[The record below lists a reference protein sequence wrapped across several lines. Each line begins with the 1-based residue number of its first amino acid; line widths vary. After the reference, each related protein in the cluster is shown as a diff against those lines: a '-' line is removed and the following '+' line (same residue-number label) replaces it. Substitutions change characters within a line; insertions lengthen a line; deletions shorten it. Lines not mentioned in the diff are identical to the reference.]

1 MILMNRFRRSLGLR
15 TRLTADWTIW
25 PTLLAL
31 LCMVGCERP
40 AAVQT
45 ADAAPAEQH
54 QVPFHAAPGASD
66 ARPDDPQGSQD
77 NIPTGLPFQDAQS
90 LPAGTLLTVRLKSP
104 ISAENPGAKGTFEAV
119 IDEPVVIE
127 GNKLVPRGVSVAG
140 RVESAQT
147 SSVRHNRGYVRLAL
161 DSIHLAG
168 ANLTVQT
175 SSLFVKGTA
184 AGLPTPR
191 ENSRGEVPPN
201 QPPAGVIRLE
211 KGRRLT
217 FRLTEP
223 VYVAASQRT
232 QTDR

>member
-1 MILMNRFRRSLGLR
+1 MFLVL
-15 TRLTADWTIW
+15 
-25 PTLLAL
+25 LLAL
-31 LCMVGCERP
+31 LGTMGCERP
-40 AAVQT
+40 TAVQT

-54 QVPFHAAPGASD
+54 PVPFHAAPDASD
-66 ARPDDPQGSQD
+66 VRSDGSQASQA
-77 NIPTGLPFQDAQS
+77 NRETELPFQDAKN
-90 LPAGTLLTVRLKSP
+90 LPVGTLLTVRLRSP
-104 ISAENPGAKGTFEAV
+104 ILAENPGAKGTFEAV
-119 IDEPVVIE
+119 IDEPVVVE
-127 GNKLVPRGVSVAG
+127 GNKLIPRGASVDG

-147 SSVRHNRGYVRLAL
+147 SNLSHNHGYVRLAL

-175 SSLFVKGTA
+175 SSLFVKGSASAVLT
-184 AGLPTPR
+184 
-191 ENSRGEVPPN
+191 S
-201 QPPAGVIRLE
+201 QAGVIRLE